1 MLSQLSANLD
11 TQSRPDRNAAFVQPL
26 SLNRIAAALQV
37 VLATRRVA
45 RSDEHEYWYSV
56 ARGM

>member
-1 MLSQLSANLD
+1 MLSQLSVNLE
-11 TQSRPDRNAAFVQPL
+11 TQPRMDRTTAFGQPM

-37 VLATRRVA
+37 VLATRRAA
-45 RSDEHEYWYSV
+45 RNDEHEYWYSI

>member
-1 MLSQLSANLD
+1 MLAQQAISDRQPGA
-11 TQSRPDRNAAFVQPL
+11 DRNAAFATPL
-26 SLNRIAAALQV
+26 SMNRIAAALQV

-45 RSDEHEYWYSV
+45 RNDEHEYWYSV